1 MNIRHSR
8 SIFLADD
15 DADDCMLFEDALR
28 EVCTTTELRTANDG
42 VELIQLMETNVPPP
56 PDVIFLDLN
65 MPRKNGFECLEL
77 LKNNLAWK
85 DIPVVIFSTTGQEEM
100 IKKVYET
107 GANFFI
113 RKPGSFPKL
122 KQAIRQVLDI
132 DWSKHNWAPSSENFQ
147 YQY

>member
-1 MNIRHSR
+1 MSAKPNR

-15 DADDCMLFEDALR
+15 DADDCMLFEDALK
-28 EVCTTTELRTANDG
+28 EVSTTTELITANDG
-42 VELIQLMETNVPPP
+42 VELISLMENAVPPP

-65 MPRKNGFECLEL
+65 MPRKNGFECLEQIRST
-77 LKNNLAWK
+77 KAWEA
-85 DIPVVIFSTTGQEEM
+85 IPVVIFSTTGQEEM
-100 IKKVYET
+100 VRKVYAQ

-122 KQAIRQVLDI
+122 KQAIKQVLDT
-132 DWSKHNWAPSSENFQ
+132 DWTKQNWKPAAENFY